1 MSVPPTPVE
10 VRKKEKG
17 CFLFEFFSTFLFSF
31 FCFRIFVN
39 LPLFSRLSFS
49 WKLLTRL
56 FTTMLCLSM
65 TPFPSTA
72 MWAIGK
78 SCENIVP
85 FFFVVCCLF
94 AFPVT
99 FAHIIECLLTEI
111 TCCKERKRLLCV
123 CLFNF
128 VKSYWGKSELGV
140 FVTCVGR
147 AVEDIGHPTLSI
159 GPNGFHFARLSHS
172 EGHDFP
178 SLKGLLSKKKVSFCF
193 SFPYLLVLFPEFFL
207 FFFFFSC
214 FQSTCKIVSSFWR
227 MQVCVCESCRKIV
240 FWAFFVWAKDEADA
254 LQVWSLVHARR
265 FVPENKKKM
274 IGWQKEK
281 QFRSNWG
288 KWHLLQFGRQSRF
301 CVILVNDWGYCGA
314 GQAQGVSR
322 RSGLFWCEHDWA
334 FVGVSFTFF

>member
-128 VKSYWGKSELGV
+128 VKRYWGKSELGV

-178 SLKGLLSKKKVSFCF
+178 SLKGLLSKKKSF
-193 SFPYLLVLFPEFFL
+193 LL
-207 FFFFFSC
+207 FFFPLFISF
-214 FQSTCKIVSSFWR
+214 VS
-227 MQVCVCESCRKIV
+227 
-240 FWAFFVWAKDEADA
+240 
-254 LQVWSLVHARR
+254 
-265 FVPENKKKM
+265 
-274 IGWQKEK
+274 
-281 QFRSNWG
+281 
-288 KWHLLQFGRQSRF
+288 
-301 CVILVNDWGYCGA
+301 
-314 GQAQGVSR
+314 
-322 RSGLFWCEHDWA
+322 
-334 FVGVSFTFF
+334 